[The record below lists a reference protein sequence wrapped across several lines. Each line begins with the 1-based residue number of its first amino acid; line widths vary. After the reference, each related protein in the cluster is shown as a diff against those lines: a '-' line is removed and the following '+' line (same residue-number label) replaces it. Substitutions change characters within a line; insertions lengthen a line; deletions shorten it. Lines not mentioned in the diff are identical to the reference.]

1 MMKPSTSNKLTK
13 AKSSLCTFSSFW
25 ESLASTRFS
34 ILNGNSSNGKA
45 RFSMLLLEFGEY
57 FFEDFS
63 CELILSISSG
73 TSFDT
78 TFNRTETVRGR
89 LKLCSRCIVF
99 EPNETSDDSNSR
111 MRPLI
116 KFPYKSMTSSIQE
129 VALYSKQDSATSEGP
144 RMFSFTCTGYW
155 EMLADNRI
163 GPYQLVEFTN
173 HGNVAN
179 VAANSTSNE
188 KRIVLSL
195 LHSDLSPFIKKV
207 NQLRFICA
215 ESKESLL
222 RIGTGRDL
230 RLQPFIDSAL
240 QTSLQFNASNMVIAQ
255 RIQYCTFANV
265 ENVRSTFTSIC
276 CLLGPFQLIELVH

>member
-1 MMKPSTSNKLTK
+1 MKSVNKLSK

-25 ESLASTRFS
+25 ESLAATRFS
-34 ILNGNSSNGKA
+34 ILNGSSNGSKA

-73 TSFDT
+73 TSFDA

-89 LKLCSRCIVF
+89 LKLCSRCLVF
-99 EPNETSDDSNSR
+99 EPNESSDDSNSR
-111 MRPLI
+111 LRPLI
-116 KFPYKSMTSSIQE
+116 KFPYKAMTCPIQE
-129 VALYSKQDSATSEGP
+129 VALYSKQDTSSTEGP
-144 RMFSFTCTGYW
+144 RMFSFTCTCYW

-163 GPYQLVEFTN
+163 GPYQLVEFSGVSSIATN
-173 HGNVAN
+173 SA
-179 VAANSTSNE
+179 SSD

-240 QTSLQFNASNMVIAQ
+240 QASLQFNASNMVNV
-255 RIQYCTFANV
+255 YCF
-265 ENVRSTFTSIC
+265 
-276 CLLGPFQLIELVH
+276 